1 MQLNDIPIRI
11 EHAPTAAD
19 SLRWPNADYTRT
31 PYRVFTDDD
40 IFDREMKLIFQGP
53 TWNYLALEA
62 EVPEPGSFKTAQVG
76 NIPVVVS
83 RNLQG
88 EVTAFVNRCAHRGAT
103 VVRQES
109 GKADSHACIYHQW
122 NYDTSGNLCGVPYR
136 RGLNGCGGYPPDFKP
151 ANHGLQKLKVA
162 LYKGIIFGSF
172 SDEPP
177 ELLGYLGEPI
187 VTHIDRIFVKPLKV
201 LGYHRQRIS
210 ANWKLYFEN
219 IKDPYHA
226 GLLHTFM
233 ATFGVYRSTQKGYT
247 LLSDDGG
254 NAVVYSETNTDKAED
269 VAAAYAGTDNKYQ
282 ADFALQ
288 DPRLLQWSP
297 DFHDG
302 IGNLIVS
309 VFPNM
314 VIHQILNTLAT
325 RQVRPISTD
334 SLELYWT
341 YFGFEDDTEERTED
355 RLRQL
360 NLVGPAGYISMEDG
374 EAIRLVQQSI
384 SGGADGA
391 SSVLEMGGR
400 GPIVSADHVVTEVCT
415 RGLWKRYANVMGYA
429 PDTAPEVTP

>member
-1 MQLNDIPIRI
+1 MNLHDIPIRV
-11 EHAPTAAD
+11 EPASDAAAA
-19 SLRWPNADYTRT
+19 LRWPDADYTRT
-31 PYRVFTDDD
+31 PYRVFTDPA
-40 IFDREMKLIFQGP
+40 IFALEMKAIFQGP

-76 NIPVVVS
+76 NVPVVVS

-103 VVRQES
+103 VVREES
-109 GKADSHACIYHQW
+109 GRADSHACIYHQW
-122 NYDTSGNLCGVPYR
+122 NYDSSGNLCGVPYR
-136 RGLNGCGGYPPDFKP
+136 RGLNGCGGYPADFRP
-151 ANHGLQKLKVA
+151 AQHGLQKLRVA
-162 LYKGIIFGSF
+162 LYRGIVFGSF
-172 SDEPP
+172 AEEPP
-177 ELLGYLGEPI
+177 ALLDYLGAPI
-187 VTHIDRIFVKPLKV
+187 VQHIDRIFVKPLKV

-233 ATFGVYRSTQKGYT
+233 ATFGVYRSTQKGCT

-254 NAVVYSETNTDKAED
+254 NAVVYSVTNTDSVEAV
-269 VAAAYAGTDNKYQ
+269 VAAYQGTDNKYQ
-282 ADFALQ
+282 EDFRLT
-288 DPRLLQWSP
+288 DPTLLQWTP

-314 VIHQILNTLAT
+314 VVHQILNTLAT
-325 RQVRPISTD
+325 RQVRPISAGEM
-334 SLELYWT
+334 ELYWT
-341 YFGFEDDTEERTED
+341 YFGFEDDDEARTED

-384 SGGADGA
+384 QAGAEGKA
-391 SSVLEMGGR
+391 SVLEMGGR

-415 RGLWKRYANVMGYA
+415 RGLWKRYAQAMGY
-429 PDTAPEVTP
+429 TPEAQEAA

>member
-1 MQLNDIPIRI
+1 MKLADIPVHV
-11 EHAPTAAD
+11 EKAHTSAD
-19 SLRWPNADYTRT
+19 ELRWPNADYTRT
-31 PYRVFTDDD
+31 PYRVFTDDA
-40 IFDREMKLIFQGP
+40 IFEREMERIFQGP
-53 TWNYLALEA
+53 TWNYIALEA

-83 RNLQG
+83 RNLEG
-88 EVTAFVNRCAHRGAT
+88 EIHVFVNRCAHRGAT

-109 GKADSHACIYHQW
+109 GRADSHACIYHQW

-136 RGLNGCGGYPPDFKP
+136 RGLNGCGGYPADFKP
-151 ANHGLQKLKVA
+151 ANHGLRRLKVA
-162 LYKGIIFGSF
+162 LYRGIVFGSF
-172 SDEPP
+172 AAEPP
-177 ELLGYLGEPI
+177 QLLDYLGAPI

-233 ATFGVYRSTQKGYT
+233 ATFGVYRSTQKGHT

-254 NAVVYSETNTDKAED
+254 NAVVYSVTNTDSTED
-269 VAAAYAGTDNKYQ
+269 VVAAYQGTDNKYQ
-282 ADFALQ
+282 ADFALS
-288 DPRLLQWSP
+288 DPTLLQWTP

-314 VIHQILNTLAT
+314 VVHQILNTLAT
-325 RQVRPISTD
+325 RQVRPIS
-334 SLELYWT
+334 SGEMELYWT
-341 YFGFEDDTEERTED
+341 YFGFEDDSEEQTEA

-384 SGGADGA
+384 SGGAQGA
-391 SSVLEMGGR
+391 ESVLEMGGR

-415 RGLWKRYANVMGYA
+415 RGLWKRYAQVMAYA
-429 PDTAPEVTP
+429 PKEAP